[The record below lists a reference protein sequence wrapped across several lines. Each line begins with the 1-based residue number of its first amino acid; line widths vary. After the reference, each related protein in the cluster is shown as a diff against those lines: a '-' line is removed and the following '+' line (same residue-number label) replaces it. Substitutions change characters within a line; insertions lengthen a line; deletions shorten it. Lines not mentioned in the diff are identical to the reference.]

1 MQPTRPEDAL
11 LTDAF
16 ADFLEKCRAKN
27 LSEKTLNIYTVHF
40 KFFKEYLSDPDKKA
54 SDITEDTLE
63 GFILYLQNRG
73 CNDITVQSY
82 MRGVRCL
89 CYYLMEEGYLQR
101 FKIKLP
107 KADKRIKETY
117 TDTELKKL
125 LKKPNVKTC
134 EFNEYK
140 TWVFSNYL
148 LATGNRISTVLSLQI
163 KDLDF
168 ENETIQLNKCKNRKA
183 QIVPMASSLKVIL
196 KEYLTYRKGSPD
208 DYVFC
213 NSYGG
218 KGDIRSY
225 QEMLAKYNQKFLL
238 KVYLVTCFNPDI
250 TFPSVS
256 INGTNGSGKSTLSR
270 IIKKIIDPSSNELE
284 TLPDTID
291 DLRVRLNQDYYLAF
305 DNLSSISKKQS
316 DFLCA
321 AITGVTSSNRMK
333 YTDNT
338 INSVYIKRGMCLNG
352 ISPFVQKADLAERVL
367 FFTAKLIKDT
377 SRISDMTFW
386 KDFSADLPYILGGI
400 FDLYSKAM
408 KILPTVKLQKLQ
420 RLADF
425 HLFGYAVAEAMKRG
439 LGKKFNEVLEDNKT
453 RQMEITC
460 QNAMIISLVED
471 FLKNEE
477 DEGYWKGT
485 MSLLYKSLKDF
496 MSQQNMTEEIYNPR
510 TYPKEANHLSRVLHQ
525 YEAAFASKGIHFQS
539 KKNSKGNMEIEITTD
554 WLKDDIGTIKRVPII
569 TSKT

>member
-1 MQPTRPEDAL
+1 MEKIKMQPTRPKDAL

-40 KFFKEYLSDPDKKA
+40 KFFREYLSDPDKKA

-82 MRGVRCL
+82 MRGVRCF

-208 DYVFC
+208 DYVWLMP
-213 NSYGG
+213 
-218 KGDIRSY
+218 IQPRPTAETVRSLSKVRY
-225 QEMLAKYNQKFLL
+225 FMLKFLL
-238 KVYLVTCFNPDI
+238 ICKN
-250 TFPSVS
+250 TFQPCGV
-256 INGTNGSGKSTLSR
+256 IVH
-270 IIKKIIDPSSNELE
+270 P
-284 TLPDTID
+284 
-291 DLRVRLNQDYYLAF
+291 
-305 DNLSSISKKQS
+305 
-316 DFLCA
+316 A
-321 AITGVTSSNRMK
+321 AIRAKAVGPAIQHDAS
-333 YTDNT
+333 
-338 INSVYIKRGMCLNG
+338 RGN
-352 ISPFVQKADLAERVL
+352 PRWR
-367 FFTAKLIKDT
+367 KL
-377 SRISDMTFW
+377 RF
-386 KDFSADLPYILGGI
+386 PNCC
-400 FDLYSKAM
+400 
-408 KILPTVKLQKLQ
+408 
-420 RLADF
+420 
-425 HLFGYAVAEAMKRG
+425 RG
-439 LGKKFNEVLEDNKT
+439 LLRGWCRRPKGRQQVL
-453 RQMEITC
+453 
-460 QNAMIISLVED
+460 
-471 FLKNEE
+471 
-477 DEGYWKGT
+477 
-485 MSLLYKSLKDF
+485 
-496 MSQQNMTEEIYNPR
+496 PR
-510 TYPKEANHLSRVLHQ
+510 EAV
-525 YEAAFASKGIHFQS
+525 QS
-539 KKNSKGNMEIEITTD
+539 IFS
-554 WLKDDIGTIKRVPII
+554 
-569 TSKT
+569 S

>member
-1 MQPTRPEDAL
+1 MEKIKMQPTRLEDAL

-16 ADFLEKCRAKN
+16 TDFLEKCRAKN

-82 MRGVRCL
+82 MRGVRCF

-117 TDTELKKL
+117 TDAELKKL

-183 QIVPMASSLKVIL
+183 QIVPMASSLKAIL

-225 QEMLAKYNQKFLL
+225 QEMLAKYN
-238 KVYLVTCFNPDI
+238 
-250 TFPSVS
+250 
-256 INGTNGSGKSTLSR
+256 R
-270 IIKKIIDPSSNELE
+270 
-284 TLPDTID
+284 
-291 DLRVRLNQDYYLAF
+291 
-305 DNLSSISKKQS
+305 
-316 DFLCA
+316 
-321 AITGVTSSNRMK
+321 
-333 YTDNT
+333 
-338 INSVYIKRGMCLNG
+338 KRGVSKTSAHLYRHTFAKRWILNG
-352 ISPFVQKADLAERVL
+352 GD
-367 FFTAKLIKDT
+367 
-377 SRISDMTFW
+377 
-386 KDFSADLPYILGGI
+386 I
-400 FDLYSKAM
+400 FR
-408 KILPTVKLQKLQ
+408 LQKLLGHSNLDK
-420 RLADF
+420 RPELN
-425 HLFGYAVAEAMKRG
+425 HPTYERGAEVKIRTSF
-439 LGKKFNEVLEDNKT
+439 LL
-453 RQMEITC
+453 
-460 QNAMIISLVED
+460 IST
-471 FLKNEE
+471 F
-477 DEGYWKGT
+477 
-485 MSLLYKSLKDF
+485 
-496 MSQQNMTEEIYNPR
+496 
-510 TYPKEANHLSRVLHQ
+510 
-525 YEAAFASKGIHFQS
+525 
-539 KKNSKGNMEIEITTD
+539 
-554 WLKDDIGTIKRVPII
+554 
-569 TSKT
+569 

>member
-1 MQPTRPEDAL
+1 MEKIKMQPTRPEDAL

-40 KFFKEYLSDPDKKA
+40 KFFREYLSDPDKKA

-82 MRGVRCL
+82 MRGVRCF

-168 ENETIQLNKCKNRKA
+168 ENEMIQLNKCKNRKA

-196 KEYLTYRKGSPD
+196 KEYLTYRKDSPD

-225 QEMLAKYNQKFLL
+225 QEMLAKYIQVVIFIGYNIVRQEKIYCHPPPQIIRQRNQ
-238 KVYLVTCFNPDI
+238 LVQRNTTLTTFNL
-250 TFPSVS
+250 T
-256 INGTNGSGKSTLSR
+256 
-270 IIKKIIDPSSNELE
+270 
-284 TLPDTID
+284 
-291 DLRVRLNQDYYLAF
+291 
-305 DNLSSISKKQS
+305 
-316 DFLCA
+316 
-321 AITGVTSSNRMK
+321 
-333 YTDNT
+333 
-338 INSVYIKRGMCLNG
+338 
-352 ISPFVQKADLAERVL
+352 
-367 FFTAKLIKDT
+367 
-377 SRISDMTFW
+377 
-386 KDFSADLPYILGGI
+386 
-400 FDLYSKAM
+400 
-408 KILPTVKLQKLQ
+408 
-420 RLADF
+420 
-425 HLFGYAVAEAMKRG
+425 
-439 LGKKFNEVLEDNKT
+439 
-453 RQMEITC
+453 
-460 QNAMIISLVED
+460 
-471 FLKNEE
+471 
-477 DEGYWKGT
+477 
-485 MSLLYKSLKDF
+485 
-496 MSQQNMTEEIYNPR
+496 
-510 TYPKEANHLSRVLHQ
+510 
-525 YEAAFASKGIHFQS
+525 
-539 KKNSKGNMEIEITTD
+539 
-554 WLKDDIGTIKRVPII
+554 
-569 TSKT
+569 